1 MAGIVSAFQ
10 VRQSK
15 KGNRFCMFR
24 LEDQSTGVKVLAWS
38 EAYTKFASILR
49 NDELL
54 VIEARV
60 ESAEGQDITVI
71 LSDARSLVEAQS
83 KNARSVNIS
92 LPTDRINDEYL
103 HDILTVLNN
112 ASGKCEV
119 FLDLKLEDLN
129 VRLHSQ
135 PIRIQGSLRL
145 ESELK
150 NRGCEVSWV
159 L

>member
-1 MAGIVSAFQ
+1 
-10 VRQSK
+10 
-15 KGNRFCMFR
+15 
-24 LEDQSTGVKVLAWS
+24 
-38 EAYTKFASILR
+38 
-49 NDELL
+49 LL
-54 VIEARV
+54 VIDARV

-92 LPTDRINDEYL
+92 LPTDRLSDEYL

-112 ASGKCEV
+112 ASGKCDV
-119 FLDLKLEDLN
+119 YLDLIVDDLN
-129 VRLHSQ
+129 VKLHSK

-145 ESELK
+145 ESELR

>member
-1 MAGIVSAFQ
+1 
-10 VRQSK
+10 
-15 KGNRFCMFR
+15 MFR

-54 VIEARV
+54 VIEGRV
-60 ESAEGQDITVI
+60 ESAEGQDITII

-92 LPTDRINDEYL
+92 LPNDRLNDEYL
-103 HDILTVLNN
+103 HEILTVLNN

-119 FLDLKLEDLN
+119 YLDLAVDDLN

-135 PIRIQGSLRL
+135 PIRIQGSLGL